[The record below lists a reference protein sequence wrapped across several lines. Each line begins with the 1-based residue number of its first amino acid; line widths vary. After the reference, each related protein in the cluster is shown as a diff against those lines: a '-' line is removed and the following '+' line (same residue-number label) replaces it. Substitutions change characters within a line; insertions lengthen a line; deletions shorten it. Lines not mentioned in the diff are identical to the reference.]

1 MRTSTFREP
10 FMPLAGLAVI
20 PASANAVPPAL
31 TENNECALSM
41 DLSSNLR
48 TIVLNTGGLQVVDIG
63 GVAATITVAG
73 SVTTPG
79 AGVTIASLAV
89 TNGAT
94 YAVQVQVGY
103 GATAGALNDMNFQ
116 NNASVVG
123 VLYVI
128 PLANS
133 GPTMTWF
140 TRVTAGSGPF
150 TVNAIAGGAGVYVA
164 SITATRVQ

>member
-20 PASANAVPPAL
+20 PASANGLPPSL

-48 TIVLNTGGLQVVDIG
+48 VVLPASPATSVVDVG
-63 GVAATITVAG
+63 GVASTITVVG

-89 TNGAT
+89 TNGGV
-94 YAVQVQVGY
+94 YSVQVLAGY

-116 NNASVVG
+116 NNASIVG
-123 VLYVI
+123 ALYVI
-128 PLANS
+128 PLANA

-140 TRVTAGSGPF
+140 ARVVGGSGPL
-150 TVNAIAGGAGVYVA
+150 TVNAVAGGAGVYVA
-164 SITATRVQ
+164 SITATRVS